1 MPQNAYSGLGQD
13 TVGPACYEPNDKKVK
28 TKTKIADFTTNKIKR
43 KVFEPL
49 PTADNFMP
57 GKDNPGPGAYD
68 QNLVLNEKKNFN
80 T

>member
-1 MPQNAYSGLGQD
+1 
-13 TVGPACYEPNDKKVK
+13 VGPACYEPDDKKVRQ
-28 TKTKIADFTTNKIKR
+28 KTKITDFTTNKIKR

-57 GKDNPGPGAYD
+57 GKEVPGPGAYD
-68 QNLVLNEKKNFN
+68 FNTSVYDKKNFN